1 MVCDPRDRTARA
13 GVLLGLVFVV
23 SIKSYV
29 FIVSNSGWGPSYGF
43 RTGITFGGLGASP
56 GIVLAKTTGA
66 SPTSITGDGLPTV
79 VELGNG
85 IYQMLFDPEANGD
98 AVIVLD
104 AGSQLTL
111 TGTLTPADQSA
122 TVAGSGTTFTSQC
135 VVGRS
140 LIFANDP
147 GGEVYRIAA
156 IASDTSLSISPNYQP
171 RGNTVTAGAAT
182 QYTLPNY
189 FDRYVAFDTAR
200 LDSRI
205 DQAFTATG
213 EVSLSPSPES
223 IYGTVVSAT
232 TTSVTMSAA
241 EGSAFNATSNAYA
254 NTAGPVRWL
263 TFTGG
268 SNVGLIVSITGSS
281 VSGSNLTVTFAATA
295 GVVAATAGDPVQ
307 ID

>member
-1 MVCDPRDRTARA
+1 M
-13 GVLLGLVFVV
+13 
-23 SIKSYV
+23 IKYYLFAV
-29 FIVSNSGWGPSYGF
+29 TDSGWGPSYGF
-43 RTGITFGGLGASP
+43 RTGITFGGLGETP
-56 GIVLAKTTGA
+56 GIVMAKTTGP
-66 SPTSITGDGLPTV
+66 SPSDITGAALPTV

-85 IYQMLFDPEANGD
+85 LYQMLFDPEASGD
-98 AVIVLD
+98 ALIILD

-111 TGTLTPADQSA
+111 TGTALPVDQSI
-122 TVAGSGTTFTSQC
+122 TVTGTGTQFTTECIVGQFLVFAGDPTGT
-135 VVGRS
+135 
-140 LIFANDP
+140 A
-147 GGEVYRIAA
+147 YRVAA
-156 IASDTSLSISPNYQP
+156 IASDTSLHLASCYFGL
-171 RGNTVTAGAAT
+171 GNSVSAGAVA
-182 QYTLPNY
+182 QHTLPNY
-189 FDRYVAFDTAR
+189 FDRYIAFDTLR
-200 LDSRI
+200 LDSRM
-205 DQAFTATG
+205 DLAYTAAG
-213 EVSLSPSPES
+213 QVSLPPSPES

-241 EGSAFNATSNAYA
+241 EGSALNATTNAYA